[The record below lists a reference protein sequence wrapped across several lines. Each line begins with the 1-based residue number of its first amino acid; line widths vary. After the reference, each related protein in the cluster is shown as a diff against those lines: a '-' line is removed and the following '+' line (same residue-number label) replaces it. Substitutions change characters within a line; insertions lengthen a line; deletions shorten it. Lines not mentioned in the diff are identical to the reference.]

1 MPTPRKSQISLAETP
16 YYHCVSRC
24 VRRAFLCGTD
34 KFTGQSYEHRRGWV
48 EQRLLKLAKVFAIDV
63 CAYAVMS
70 NHTHV
75 VLHVDKHKAL
85 SWTTEEVLHRWHMLH
100 RGTILTRK
108 FLSLSQRQT
117 MSEAEIKTV
126 GQSAKIYRERLYDIS
141 WFMRL
146 LNEYIARQ
154 ANKEDDCTG
163 RFWEGRF
170 KSQALMDETA
180 LAACMVYV
188 DLNPVRANI
197 AANPEQSDYTSIQKR
212 IEAARLHKQPRDL
225 FPFTGP
231 KNQRTGHAIPFC
243 LQDYLQLV
251 KDTARHFDTSRYDK
265 VTGFKDIKNL
275 PVLKQAGLS
284 AESWHLLITG
294 VETQFSTRICLAT
307 IRRKLSQHKKRKL
320 A

>member
-1 MPTPRKSQISLAETP
+1 
-16 YYHCVSRC
+16 
-24 VRRAFLCGTD
+24 
-34 KFTGQSYEHRRGWV
+34 
-48 EQRLLKLAKVFAIDV
+48 
-63 CAYAVMS
+63 MS

-265 VTGFKDIKNL
+265 VTGSKDIKNL